1 MSSDTASRRQ
11 QARARSARQRAR
23 TLAARRSPRRRVGW
37 DQYDHVVQ
45 YTPYQQQWVPEPW
58 WNPAQVSQSRVARAR
73 ATGALMLSEAAVLGY
88 PGAAEHFERWDLETL
103 TPEQQS
109 MIRNLRNLLS
119 PDDYDYIAVRVNN
132 LTVELQNDEEA
143 MMRLALRRQA
153 DMVGGP

>member
-1 MSSDTASRRQ
+1 
-11 QARARSARQRAR
+11 
-23 TLAARRSPRRRVGW
+23 
-37 DQYDHVVQ
+37 
-45 YTPYQQQWVPEPW
+45 VPEPW
-58 WNPAQVSQSRVARAR
+58 WNPAQVSESRVARAR
-73 ATGALMLSEAAVLGY
+73 ATSALMLSEAALLGY
-88 PGAAEHFERWDLETL
+88 PGAAEHFARWDLETL